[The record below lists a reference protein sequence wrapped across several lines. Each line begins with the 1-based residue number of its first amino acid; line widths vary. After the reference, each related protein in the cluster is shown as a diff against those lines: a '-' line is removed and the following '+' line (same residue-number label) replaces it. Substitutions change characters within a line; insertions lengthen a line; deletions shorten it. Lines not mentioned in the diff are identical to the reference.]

1 MSCKTILPINI
12 DEKLNTLDLVGCKR
26 LEDINEQIKKIDNFN
41 NALKIDEKFL
51 DLLKDEWGVDFWNEI
66 SELEKRKLIDKS
78 KFYYKK
84 IGTVYAIKEVL
95 KIFDIDTK
103 LKEWFD
109 FNGEPYHFKVIL
121 TPLNTEYKFD
131 EVMFKKIVSLI
142 DSVKNIRSVLDGF
155 EFELKGKIEIKE
167 YCGVNTKASLNK
179 EYRYKKIK
187 EFNIMETQGINTKTF
202 LNKEYRYKKTDDI
215 KFEIFDGMN
224 INAVLEKKY
233 NYKQEKKVNF
243 KDYCGVNIDISLN
256 TSDTKIPLNNDFN
269 LDTKGVS
276 NVYLNNEIK
285 LQTLS
290 FKSNIQGAVIWL
302 V

>member
-1 MSCKTILPINI
+1 MSCKTILPKNI
-12 DEKLNTLDLVGCKR
+12 DKKLNTLDLVGCKR
-26 LEDINEQIKKIDNFN
+26 LEDINEQIKQIENFN

-121 TPLNTEYKFD
+121 TPITTEYKFD

-155 EFELKGKIEIKE
+155 EFEL
-167 YCGVNTKASLNK
+167 VLN
-179 EYRYKKIK
+179 EKIK
-187 EFNIMETQGINTKTF
+187 VYSGISFHSKISKNIKKDLKPTEKISTNAANVCHISINKNIKKNLK
-202 LNKEYRYKKTDDI
+202 LN
-215 KFEIFDGMN
+215 
-224 INAVLEKKY
+224 EKIY
-233 NYKQEKKVNF
+233 LHQANSFY
-243 KDYCGVNIDISLN
+243 L
-256 TSDTKIPLNNDFN
+256 N
-269 LDTKGVS
+269 LDK
-276 NVYLNNEIK
+276 NIK
-285 LQTLS
+285 KDLKPTENLT
-290 FKSNIQGAVIWL
+290 FIQGAISNVNINSTLKLNLKSKNNNNMQGVVIWQ

>member
-121 TPLNTEYKFD
+121 TPLNAEYKFD

-142 DSVKNIRSVLDGF
+142 DNVKNIRSVLDGF

-167 YCGVNTKASLNK
+167 
-179 EYRYKKIK
+179 
-187 EFNIMETQGINTKTF
+187 
-202 LNKEYRYKKTDDI
+202 
-215 KFEIFDGMN
+215 
-224 INAVLEKKY
+224 
-233 NYKQEKKVNF
+233 
-243 KDYCGVNIDISLN
+243 YCGVNIDISLN

-290 FKSNIQGAVIWL
+290 LKSNIQGAVIWL